1 MAEKLYE
8 YKDTNQQSLRSRL
21 VCVSLLIQILSDS
34 TRNLLLWLTLEPA
47 EESFIL
53 SMNSSSLQFP
63 QVLSELSRSVFHFP
77 SLSLKHHPQ
86 FLYQF
91 HDT

>member
-21 VCVSLLIQILSDS
+21 VWVSLLIQMLSDS
-34 TRNLLLWLTLEPA
+34 TRNLLPWLILELF

-53 SMNSSSLQFP
+53 LMNSSSLQFP
-63 QVLSELSRSVFHFP
+63 QVLSELSRSVSHFP
-77 SLSLKHHPQ
+77 SLSLRHRPQ

-91 HDT
+91 RDI